1 MVINGVGCRDF
12 LVWRKRLLAMTMKN
26 LEKANTMWK
35 RRHGKQLLPSVV
47 VLNSNTAGVMDAYVK
62 FFNLLLV

>member
-1 MVINGVGCRDF
+1 
-12 LVWRKRLLAMTMKN
+12 MTMKN

-47 VLNSNTAGVMDAYVK
+47 VLNSNTVGVMDAYVK

>member
-1 MVINGVGCRDF
+1 MVIGIGCRDF
-12 LVWRKRLLAMTMKN
+12 LVGRKRLLAMKMKN

-47 VLNSNTAGVMDAYVK
+47 VLNGNTVGVMNAYVK
-62 FFNLLLV
+62 FFSLLLV

>member
-1 MVINGVGCRDF
+1 MVIGVGCRDF

-47 VLNSNTAGVMDAYVK
+47 VLNGNTVGVMNAYLK